1 MVLKNKFLRKKE
13 IIKTLTLHKRK
24 VHIKKKGRI
33 YEFQDKEKADV
44 MVSGSKKNL
53 FQRSKLVR
61 RLSFHSIYEGWVA

>member
-44 MVSGSKKNL
+44 MVSGSKK
-53 FQRSKLVR
+53 K
-61 RLSFHSIYEGWVA
+61 SFST